1 MDASESYD
9 AMAPFYHLIYPNWE
23 ESLSQQAALLDAII
37 HDYWGGLVTSILDVA
52 CGIGTQS
59 LGLAQLGYQLTAS
72 DLSPVSIAR
81 AEAEAQRRHLDI
93 RFSVADMRQAF
104 RHHAQQFD
112 LVISCDNAVPHLLS
126 DDDIRQAFEQFYQCT
141 RPGGGSLISVRN
153 YEQEMGTGVEV
164 HPYGVRDDQGA
175 RYLVCQV
182 REWHGSH
189 YDVAMYFVE
198 DRGGTAC
205 TTRVARGQYYA
216 VPIDHL
222 VTLMREAGFVDVQ
235 RLDDRYVQP
244 ILMGRKSKAEVEHA

>member
-1 MDASESYD
+1 
-9 AMAPFYHLIYPNWE
+9 
-23 ESLSQQAALLDAII
+23 
-37 HDYWGGLVTSILDVA
+37 
-52 CGIGTQS
+52 

-72 DLSPVSIAR
+72 DLSAASISR
-81 AEAEAQRRHLDI
+81 AQAEAQKRHLAI

-126 DDDIRQAFEQFYQCT
+126 DDDIRQALQQFYQCT
-141 RPGGGSLISVRN
+141 RPGGGSLISVRP
-153 YEQEMGTGVEV
+153 YEQEMRTGVEV
-164 HPYGVRDDQGA
+164 QPYGVRDDQGA
-175 RYLVCQV
+175 RYLVFQV

-205 TTRVARGQYYA
+205 TVQVTRGQYYA
-216 VPIDHL
+216 VPIDRL
-222 VTLMREAGFVDVQ
+222 LTLMCEAGFVDVQ

-244 ILMGRKSKAEVEHA
+244 LLMGRKSEA